1 MTSPKPSAFATPAS
15 RGSSTA
21 PSKPHPFTSKP
32 HPFTPKL
39 AREAAAAPPTL
50 SKDTK
55 LAAFATRLP
64 PDLQRLLKTACAE
77 RGIRMQDAVYE
88 ALWQWLNASRKP

>member
-21 PSKPHPFTSKP
+21 PSKL

>member
-1 MTSPKPSAFATPAS
+1 MTTPKPSAFAAPAS
-15 RGSSTA
+15 RGPGTA
-21 PSKPHPFTSKP
+21 SKP

-39 AREAAAAPPTL
+39 AREAAATPPSL
-50 SKDTK
+50 HRDAK
-55 LAAFATRLP
+55 LAAFGTRLP

-88 ALWQWLNASRKP
+88 ALWQWLNANHKT

>member
-21 PSKPHPFTSKP
+21 PSKP

>member
-1 MTSPKPSAFATPAS
+1 MTTPKPSAFAAPAAK
-15 RGSSTA
+15 GHGTA
-21 PSKPHPFTSKP
+21 SKP

-39 AREAAAAPPTL
+39 AREAAVAPPTL
-50 SKDTK
+50 PSDAK
-55 LAAFATRLP
+55 LTAFATRLP

-88 ALWQWLNASRKP
+88 ALWQWLNTKYKT